1 MTTIDQQIEAM
12 AECWPGFKVVDKGES
27 HVEWNGTLAPDKRE
41 HLVRVRHRIPMV
53 LEDVSLHD
61 AQPRVQVLKPLLE
74 RHPDYE
80 EGPIPHVYWSRS
92 DAAAEPYLCLFSPT
106 LREWDINDLIA
117 DTTIHWAAQWLYF
130 YEGWL
135 VTKKWRGGGRHV
147 TPNDEEKRLEPAA
160 API

>member
-12 AECWPGFKVVDKGES
+12 AAQWPRFKVIERGGSD
-27 HVEWNGTLAPDKRE
+27 VEWQGLLAPDKRE

-53 LEDVSLHD
+53 LENISLLD
-61 AQPRVQVLKPLLE
+61 AQPRVQVLQRLLE

-80 EGPIPHVYWSRS
+80 QGPIPHVYRS
-92 DAAAEPYLCLFSPT
+92 EVDPSLPYLCLFSPSMG
-106 LREWDINDLIA
+106 EWDVSDLIA
-117 DTTIHWAAQWLYF
+117 DTTIFWAAQWLYF

-147 TPNDEEKRLEPAA
+147 VRPEEEKRLEPAPA
-160 API
+160 TI